1 MNESLYPERVS
12 STGRRNTHKNI
23 NKLEK
28 RCFQQNV
35 TMELKFF
42 TLKIYN
48 GFRFLQVKPFN
59 E

>member
-12 STGRRNTHKNI
+12 STGRRNTHKSI

-28 RCFQQNV
+28 RCVQQNV
-35 TMELKFF
+35 NMDLKSF
-42 TLKIYN
+42 TLKICN
-48 GFRFLQVKPFN
+48 GFRFLQLKTLN